1 LLPGGC
7 SKRNVA
13 DNHIPAAAYPTTPG
27 GEKRNNCSVGA
38 SVESFG
44 ERERN
49 SRRNSRRRWRR
60 RRRKRDEMTSARTS
74 DDL

>member
-1 LLPGGC
+1 LLPGSC

-13 DNHIPAAAYPTTPG
+13 DNHIPAVAYPTTPG
-27 GEKRNNCSVGA
+27 GGKKNNCSVGA

-44 ERERN
+44 ERVRN

-60 RRRKRDEMTSARTS
+60 RKKRDEMTSARTS